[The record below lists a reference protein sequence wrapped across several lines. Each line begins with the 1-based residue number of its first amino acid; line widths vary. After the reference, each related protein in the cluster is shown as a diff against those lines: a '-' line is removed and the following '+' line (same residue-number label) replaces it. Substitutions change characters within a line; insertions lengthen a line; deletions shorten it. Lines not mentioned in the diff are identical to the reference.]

1 MHVTDA
7 MLRHR
12 ELTQE
17 LYDIGD
23 EVATYIDNLVEA
35 LTDWDTELVADC
47 RLEFEEIVIEA
58 RDDSRRVV
66 AELAGVRQALVS
78 GLRSGSMSTARTVR
92 ESLVERPTR
101 LRAVDLFHAFPLD
114 SSPVVV
120 RELSDAL
127 NARSSAVVEHLGEII
142 EWVIDQTAVAAGHL
156 DSVNLPLLFSR
167 THDLVTCAVDA
178 WSIAV
183 AEAHP
188 AYTRTMRGHNPPQ
201 FLIER
206 ARIDAVVARVA
217 RRRAEVMR
225 DGGYAS

>member
-1 MHVTDA
+1 MQVTDA
-7 MLRHR
+7 KLRHR

-17 LYDIGD
+17 VYDIGD

-47 RLEFEEIVIEA
+47 RLEFEEIVVEA

-78 GLRSGSMSTARTVR
+78 GLRSGSMSTARTTR
-92 ESLVERPTR
+92 EAMVERPSR
-101 LRAVDLFHAFPLD
+101 LRAVDLMREYPL
-114 SSPVVV
+114 SGSPVAV
-120 RELSDAL
+120 RQLADAL
-127 NARSSAVVEHLGEII
+127 NACSSAVVEHLGEIT
-142 EWVIDQTAVAAGHL
+142 EWVIDQTAVAADDL
-156 DSVNLPLLFSR
+156 DSLSLPQLFSR
-167 THDLVTCAVDA
+167 TRDLVACAVEA
-178 WSIAV
+178 WFIAV

-201 FLIER
+201 FLMER

-217 RRRAEVMR
+217 RRRAETAH
-225 DGGYAS
+225 DKGFAS

>member
-7 MLRHR
+7 KLRHR

-17 LYDIGD
+17 VYDIGD

-47 RLEFEEIVIEA
+47 RLEFDEIVVEA

-78 GLRSGSMSTARTVR
+78 GLRSGSMSTARNIR
-92 ESLVERPTR
+92 EPMVERPSR
-101 LRAVDLFHAFPLD
+101 LRAVDLLQTYPLD
-114 SSPVVV
+114 GSPIAV
-120 RELSDAL
+120 RELADAL
-127 NARSSAVVEHLGEII
+127 NARSSAVVENLGAIT
-142 EWVIDQTAVAAGHL
+142 EWVIDQTAVAAADL
-156 DSVNLPLLFSR
+156 DSLSLPLLFSR
-167 THDLVTCAVDA
+167 TRDLVTSAVEA
-178 WSIAV
+178 WTIAV
-183 AEAHP
+183 AQAHP

-201 FLIER
+201 FLMER

-217 RRRAEVMR
+217 RRRAEATR